1 MAYYGVSN
9 VIVAEYDA
17 STDKYK
23 HGAIL
28 EAVGTSVTPGYSE
41 GTMYLDN
48 KLGIQRKMFK
58 QADVT
63 GEVGSIPLSVAAMMY
78 GHTYDTSK
86 KAMTYKTD
94 DKAPYCGYGFSGCEA
109 IDDDTDVY
117 TACWIYKVRFSEGEN
132 SYTTRGENITFNS
145 QKFTGTAVGAK
156 GKVWQ
161 DTQQFDTEDEALA
174 WLKEKA
180 CITEAAA

>member
-17 STDKYK
+17 ATDKYK
-23 HGAIL
+23 NGFIL
-28 EAVGTSVTPGYSE
+28 EAVGTSVTPAYSE

-48 KLGIQRKMFK
+48 KLGIQRKAFK

-63 GEVGSIPLSVAAMMY
+63 GEVGTIPLAAAAMMY
-78 GHTYDTSK
+78 GHTVDESK
-86 KAMTYKTD
+86 KSMVCKTD
-94 DKAPYCGYGFSGCEA
+94 DKPPYCGYGFVGCEA
-109 IDDDTDVY
+109 IDDDTDTY
-117 TACWIYKVRFSEGEN
+117 TACWIHKVKFAEGEDGF
-132 SYTTRGENITFNS
+132 TTRGENITFNS
-145 QKFTGTAVGAK
+145 QKFSGTAVGAK
-156 GKVWQ
+156 DKAWKTV
-161 DTQQFDTEDEALA
+161 QQFDTEAEALA

>member
-9 VIVAEYDA
+9 VVVAEYDA
-17 STDKYK
+17 ATGKYK
-23 HGAIL
+23 NGAIL

-78 GHTYDTSK
+78 GHTYDASK
-86 KAMTYKTD
+86 KAMTCKTD
-94 DKAPYCGYGFSGCEA
+94 DKPPYCGYGFSGCEA
-109 IDDDTDVY
+109 IDDDTDTY
-117 TACWIYKVRFSEGEN
+117 TACWIYKVKFAEGED

-145 QKFTGTAVGAK
+145 QKFSGTAVGAK
-156 GKVWQ
+156 DKTWR
-161 DTQQFDTEDEALA
+161 DIQQFDTEDEALA
-174 WLKEKA
+174 WLKEQA
-180 CITEAAA
+180 CITEVAA

>member
-23 HGAIL
+23 NGAIL

-48 KLGIQRKMFK
+48 RLGIQRKMFK

-63 GEVGSIPLSVAAMMY
+63 GEVGTIPLTVAAMIY
-78 GHTYDTSK
+78 GHTVDENK
-86 KAMTYKTD
+86 KTMTCKTG
-94 DKAPYCGYGFSGCEA
+94 DKAPYCGYGFIGCEA
-109 IDDDTDVY
+109 IDDDTDTY
-117 TACWIYKVRFSEGEN
+117 TACWIHKVK
-132 SYTTRGENITFNS
+132 ITFNS
-145 QKFTGTAVGAK
+145 QKFSGTAVGAK
-156 GKVWQ
+156 DKTWKTV
-161 DTQQFDTEDEALA
+161 QQFDTEDAALT

-180 CITEAAA
+180 NIVAA

>member
-9 VIVAEYDA
+9 VVVAEYDA
-17 STDKYK
+17 ATGKYK
-23 HGAIL
+23 NGAIL

-78 GHTYDTSK
+78 GHTYDASK
-86 KAMTYKTD
+86 KAMTCKTD
-94 DKAPYCGYGFSGCEA
+94 DKPPYCGYGFSGCEA
-109 IDDDTDVY
+109 IDDDTDTY
-117 TACWIYKVRFSEGEN
+117 TACWIYKVKFAEGED

-145 QKFTGTAVGAK
+145 QKFSGTAVGAK
-156 GKVWQ
+156 DKTWR
-161 DTQQFDTEDEALA
+161 DIQQFDTEDEALT

-180 CITEAAA
+180 CITEVAA

>member
-9 VIVAEYDA
+9 VVVAEYDA
-17 STDKYK
+17 ATGKYK
-23 HGAIL
+23 NGAIL

-78 GHTYDTSK
+78 GHTYDASK
-86 KAMTYKTD
+86 KAMTCKTD
-94 DKAPYCGYGFSGCEA
+94 DKPPYCGYGFSGCEA
-109 IDDDTDVY
+109 IDDDTDTY
-117 TACWIYKVRFSEGEN
+117 TACWIYKVKFAEGED

-145 QKFTGTAVGAK
+145 QKFSGTAVGAK
-156 GKVWQ
+156 DKTWKDV
-161 DTQQFDTEDEALA
+161 QQFDTEDEALA

-180 CITEAAA
+180 CIVAV

>member
-9 VIVAEYDA
+9 VVVAEYDA
-17 STDKYK
+17 ATGKYK
-23 HGAIL
+23 NGAIL

-78 GHTYDTSK
+78 GHTYDESK
-86 KAMTYKTD
+86 KAMTSKTD
-94 DKAPYCGYGFSGCEA
+94 DKPPYCGYGFSGCEA
-109 IDDDTDVY
+109 IDDDTDTY
-117 TACWIYKVRFSEGEN
+117 TACWIYKVKFAEGED

-145 QKFTGTAVGAK
+145 QKFSGTAVGAK
-156 GKVWQ
+156 DKTWRDV
-161 DTQQFDTEDEALA
+161 QQFDTEDEALA

-180 CITEAAA
+180 NIVAA

>member
-9 VIVAEYDA
+9 VVVAEYDA
-17 STDKYK
+17 ATGKYK
-23 HGAIL
+23 NGAIL

-78 GHTYDTSK
+78 GHTYDASK
-86 KAMTYKTD
+86 KAMTCKTD
-94 DKAPYCGYGFSGCEA
+94 DKPPYCGYGFSGCEA
-109 IDDDTDVY
+109 IDDDTDTY
-117 TACWIYKVRFSEGEN
+117 TACWIYKVKFAEGED

-145 QKFTGTAVGAK
+145 QKFSGTAVGAK
-156 GKVWQ
+156 DKTWR
-161 DTQQFDTEDEALA
+161 DIQQFDTEDEALT

-180 CITEAAA
+180 CITTVAV

>member
-9 VIVAEYDA
+9 VVVAEYDA
-17 STDKYK
+17 ATGKYK
-23 HGAIL
+23 NGAIL

-63 GEVGSIPLSVAAMMY
+63 GEVGTIPLAVAAMMY
-78 GHTYDTSK
+78 GHAVDTSK
-86 KAMTYKTD
+86 KSMTCKTD
-94 DKAPYCGYGFSGCEA
+94 DKPPYCGYGFIGCEA
-109 IDDDTDVY
+109 IDDDTDTY
-117 TACWIYKVRFSEGEN
+117 TACWIYKVKFAEGEDGF
-132 SYTTRGENITFNS
+132 TTRGENITFNS
-145 QKFTGTAVGAK
+145 QKFNGIAVGAK
-156 GKVWQ
+156 DKTWKDV
-161 DTQQFDTEDEALA
+161 QQFDTEDEALA

-180 CITEAAA
+180 CITEVAA

>member
-9 VIVAEYDA
+9 VVVAEYDA
-17 STDKYK
+17 ATGKYK
-23 HGAIL
+23 NGAIL

-78 GHTYDTSK
+78 GHTYDASK
-86 KAMTYKTD
+86 KAMTCKTD
-94 DKAPYCGYGFSGCEA
+94 DKPPYCGYGFSGCEA
-109 IDDDTDVY
+109 IDDDTDTY
-117 TACWIYKVRFSEGEN
+117 TACWIYKVKFAEGED
-132 SYTTRGENITFNS
+132 SYTTRGENIAFNS
-145 QKFTGTAVGAK
+145 QKFSGTAVGAK
-156 GKVWQ
+156 DKTWR
-161 DTQQFDTEDEALA
+161 DIQQFDTEDEALT

-180 CITEAAA
+180 CITTVAV

>member
-9 VIVAEYDA
+9 VVVAEYDA
-17 STDKYK
+17 ATGKYK
-23 HGAIL
+23 NGAIL

-78 GHTYDTSK
+78 GHTYDASK
-86 KAMTYKTD
+86 KAMTCKTD
-94 DKAPYCGYGFSGCEA
+94 DKPPYCGYGFSGCEA
-109 IDDDTDVY
+109 IDDDTDTY
-117 TACWIYKVRFSEGEN
+117 TACWIYKVKFAEGED

-145 QKFTGTAVGAK
+145 QKFSGTAVGAK
-156 GKVWQ
+156 DKTWR
-161 DTQQFDTEDEALA
+161 DIQQFDTEDEALT

-180 CITEAAA
+180 CITTVAA

>member
-9 VIVAEYDA
+9 VVVAEYDA
-17 STDKYK
+17 ATGKYK
-23 HGAIL
+23 NGAIL

-78 GHTYDTSK
+78 GHTYDASK
-86 KAMTYKTD
+86 KSMTCKTD
-94 DKAPYCGYGFSGCEA
+94 DKPPYCGYGFSGCEA
-109 IDDDTDVY
+109 IDDDTDTY
-117 TACWIYKVRFSEGEN
+117 TACWIYKVKFAEGED

-145 QKFTGTAVGAK
+145 QKFSGTAVGAK
-156 GKVWQ
+156 DKTWR
-161 DTQQFDTEDEALA
+161 DIQQFDTEAEALE
-174 WLKEKA
+174 WLEEKA
-180 CITEAAA
+180 CITEVAA